1 MIWKSFLYLHLQF
14 HGAPLWYMDHLAD
27 CNLVFTIL
35 FTIECAMKLT
45 SFGPKVNIKRCQGF
59 IRYWSCNHIYHNSW
73 LFYRHTLRI
82 RGILLIS
89 LPSLEVSLMPLV
101 SWVISDSS
109 VCSEP
114 PGLSNCWEEVSVFVS
129 CYLHLYNLSR

>member
-1 MIWKSFLYLHLQF
+1 MLFFHLQF

-45 SFGPKVNIKRCQGF
+45 SFGPKVNIKRCQGLIQYTMV
-59 IRYWSCNHIYHNSW
+59 IRYWYIYHNSW
-73 LFYRHTLRI
+73 LFYRHTSRI

-114 PGLSNCWEEVSVFVS
+114 PGSSNCWEEVSVFVS
-129 CYLHLYNLSR
+129 CYLRLYNLSR